1 MDWDKLKVFY
11 SVAECGSFTK
21 AAITLDISQS
31 AISRQ
36 ISRLEEMLST
46 PLFYRHARGLTL
58 TEQGETLFKTTREV
72 FSELTLAER
81 EIKTSAYEVIGSL
94 TIVSPVAFGNSW
106 MIPKLPEFLENY
118 PYLQLVLKFSDS
130 AVDLRTY
137 DADVSISGIEG
148 DGETVL
154 SHHLI
159 TVPMRIYSSK
169 EYLLDNGVPMTAKQ
183 LDAHK
188 LLVFGD
194 DPVPDAT
201 DPDCLLKLGRPVG
214 ELREAYG
221 SINNVYTLARMVA
234 GGVGIAMLPRDV
246 ADHCPG
252 LVQIMPDADL
262 PKGTLYYSYAKQLA
276 HSKAVVAFYDFI
288 SKKVAEQNEATKLKE
303 ISH

>member
-106 MIPKLPEFLENY
+106 MIPKLPEFLAKY

-148 DGETVL
+148 DGEAVL

-169 EYLLDNGVPMTAKQ
+169 EYLLENGVPRGRVNPTTHRFNSPNIKNKMFTT
-183 LDAHK
+183 
-188 LLVFGD
+188 
-194 DPVPDAT
+194 PCAT
-201 DPDCLLKLGRPVG
+201 PNFC
-214 ELREAYG
+214 Y
-221 SINNVYTLARMVA
+221 
-234 GGVGIAMLPRDV
+234 
-246 ADHCPG
+246 
-252 LVQIMPDADL
+252 Q
-262 PKGTLYYSYAKQLA
+262 
-276 HSKAVVAFYDFI
+276 
-288 SKKVAEQNEATKLKE
+288 
-303 ISH
+303 